1 MDSPAEGAA
10 RDRTESEGDPVV
22 EEPGDPVLEP
32 AAGRVAERT
41 PQPRRSLWKEIPV
54 LVVIALVLALLIK
67 TFLVQAFSIPSDSM
81 QNTLQRGDRV
91 LVDKL
96 TPWFGSTPERGEVVV
111 FHDPGGWL
119 TSADTPPTTSNPVL
133 RDLQSALSTVGLMPS
148 ANEKDLIKRVI
159 AVGGDTVQCDRGAP
173 VKVNG
178 VALNEPYLYP
188 GATPCDDDTVGTVTV
203 PKGSLWVM
211 GDHRNDSWDS
221 RHQRLEGNGGGF
233 VPVGNVIGR
242 AFVVAW
248 PLDRWS
254 VLSVPSTFG
263 QKGLSASAAF
273 PAAPSALGGLAGAVP
288 LTLWYRRRRR

>member
-1 MDSPAEGAA
+1 MESPAEGAA
-10 RDRTESEGDPVV
+10 LEQSGPQEP
-22 EEPGDPVLEP
+22 EEPEELAEAAQP
-32 AAGRVAERT
+32 APAER
-41 PQPRRSLWKEIPV
+41 PRRPLWKELPI

-81 QNTLQRGDRV
+81 QNTLQQGDRV

-96 TPWFGSTPERGEVVV
+96 TPWFGSTPARGDVVV

-119 TSADTPPTTSNPVL
+119 NSSDMPPQSSNGVV

-159 AVGGDTVQCDRGAP
+159 AVGGDTVQCTAGEP

-178 VALNEPYLYP
+178 VALNEPYIYP
-188 GATPCDDDTVGTVTV
+188 GATPCDNDPVGTVTV
-203 PKGSLWVM
+203 PKGKLWVM
-211 GDHRNDSWDS
+211 GDHRDDSWDS
-221 RHQRLEGNGGGF
+221 RHQRIVGNEGGF

-254 VLSVPSTFG
+254 TLPEPATFS
-263 QKGLSASAAF
+263 QHGLAAG
-273 PAAPSALGGLAGAVP
+273 PALAAAPSALGAVAGALP